1 LWFCDSKKK
10 SSKKSQQNFS
20 INHFLLPLPSEKKGY
35 TGTPFN
41 SKVLLQVP
49 EVQKFKSSKGSSPF
63 KHFER
68 FQTF

>member
-1 LWFCDSKKK
+1 MAGLFLWFCDSKKK

-49 EVQKFKSSKGSSPF
+49 KV
-63 KHFER
+63 
-68 FQTF
+68 